1 MSKEELDRESRLQ
14 AEDAARYN
22 EIPLEVEERTI
33 QNIAD
38 HIRDAWW
45 EGYAAGKASKS

>member
-1 MSKEELDRESRLQ
+1 MSKEELDRESRQQ

-22 EIPLEVEERTI
+22 EIPLEERTI

-45 EGYAAGKASKS
+45 DGYAAGKASKP